1 MLVGFSGDVVAVR
14 RIEGHMEG
22 VQLEVMLFSNV
33 FLSLLSL
40 LNVYL

>member
-1 MLVGFSGDVVAVR
+1 MHVGFSGDVVADG